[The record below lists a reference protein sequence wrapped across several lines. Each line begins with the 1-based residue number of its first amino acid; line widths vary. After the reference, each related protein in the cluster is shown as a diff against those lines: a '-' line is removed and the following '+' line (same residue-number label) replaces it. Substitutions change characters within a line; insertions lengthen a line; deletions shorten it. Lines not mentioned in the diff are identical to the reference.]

1 MGDKKEE
8 VLRKIDTFVQTRFGG
23 VYRKAF
29 DHYDQLS
36 GQNGTV
42 DKEGV
47 IQLLADAN
55 VDTKVWGIS
64 ASGKYADGLIEAI
77 DLDADSKISWPEFEA
92 KMKEAG

>member
-8 VLRKIDTFVQTRFGG
+8 VLRKIGTYVKTRFGG
-23 VYRKAF
+23 DYRKAF

-42 DKEGV
+42 DKEAVLKLLEDAGV
-47 IQLLADAN
+47 N
-55 VDTKVWGIS
+55 TKVWGVS

-77 DLDADSKISWPEFEA
+77 DSSQDGAISWPEFEA
-92 KMKEAG
+92 RLKEAG